1 MKYAFNYKLG
11 RGDWF
16 QNGSLCVDRN
26 GSDPNP
32 ENLGSTF
39 SHNVKPVT
47 IPTAMMRSGWGQGQM
62 HLFEFLD

>member
-1 MKYAFNYKLG
+1 MHLIINWGGGTGFKMD
-11 RGDWF
+11 R
-16 QNGSLCVDRN
+16 CVDRN
-26 GSDPNP
+26 GSDPNL

>member
-11 RGDWF
+11 RGTGFKMDR
-16 QNGSLCVDRN
+16 CVDRN
-26 GSDPNP
+26 GSDPNL

-47 IPTAMMRSGWGQGQM
+47 IPTAMMRGGGAM
-62 HLFEFLD
+62 AKCIFLNF